1 MSSWAVYTP
10 VSLIYPTRSRPLEN
24 LCLLYVCMMRL
35 QITKKIKKLSCVYFP
50 SLEFMESQEMPVH
63 SLISCLNAWL
73 MLDLLALHT
82 THSGVTC
89 IYSIITCKKPV
100 ILLPF
105 PDMIKT
111 SLSLERT
118 YLQAL
123 NSLLSS
129 RSPLSLAPLSSSTS
143 QVALMTLKQ
152 FKLSDWKYQKK
163 KLSDC
168 KH

>member
-1 MSSWAVYTP
+1 MHLLNHYLQEIIR
-10 VSLIYPTRSRPLEN
+10 SLR
-24 LCLLYVCMMRL
+24 
-35 QITKKIKKLSCVYFP
+35 
-50 SLEFMESQEMPVH
+50 
-63 SLISCLNAWL
+63 A
-73 MLDLLALHT
+73 
-82 THSGVTC
+82 
-89 IYSIITCKKPV
+89 V

-152 FKLSDWKYQKK
+152 FKLSD
-163 KLSDC
+163 C

>member
-1 MSSWAVYTP
+1 MHLLNHYLQEIIR
-10 VSLIYPTRSRPLEN
+10 SLR
-24 LCLLYVCMMRL
+24 
-35 QITKKIKKLSCVYFP
+35 
-50 SLEFMESQEMPVH
+50 
-63 SLISCLNAWL
+63 A
-73 MLDLLALHT
+73 
-82 THSGVTC
+82 
-89 IYSIITCKKPV
+89 V

-152 FKLSDWKYQKK
+152 FKLSD
-163 KLSDC
+163 C
-168 KH
+168 KHQLQAAIIQHRKKMASFIAWDKQSTNITGQRCHQRESHSVCFLPCLVMECQGRQVPFLEKHSWVSKRKRCGW

>member
-1 MSSWAVYTP
+1 MLISWASMSSWAVYTP

-63 SLISCLNAWL
+63 SLISCLNAWFTCTPHNTIRSY
-73 MLDLLALHT
+73 MHLLNHYLQE
-82 THSGVTC
+82 
-89 IYSIITCKKPV
+89 IIRSLRAV

-152 FKLSDWKYQKK
+152 Y

>member
-1 MSSWAVYTP
+1 MLA
-10 VSLIYPTRSRPLEN
+10 
-24 LCLLYVCMMRL
+24 LCMHDA
-35 QITKKIKKLSCVYFP
+35 ITSYKKNKKLSCVYFP
-50 SLEFMESQEMPVH
+50 SLEFMESQEMPVR
-63 SLISCLNAWL
+63 SLISCLNAWFTCTPHNTFRSYIH
-73 MLDLLALHT
+73 LLNHYLQE
-82 THSGVTC
+82 
-89 IYSIITCKKPV
+89 IIRSLRAV

-143 QVALMTLKQ
+143 QVALRTLKQ

>member
-1 MSSWAVYTP
+1 MLISWASMSSWAVHTCR
-10 VSLIYPTRSRPLEN
+10 LIYPTRSRPLEN
-24 LCLLYVCMMRL
+24 LCLLMYAWCDYKL
-35 QITKKIKKLSCVYFP
+35 QKKLSCVYFP
-50 SLEFMESQEMPVH
+50 SLEFMESQEMPVRY
-63 SLISCLNAWL
+63 LISCLNAWFTCTPHNTIRSY
-73 MLDLLALHT
+73 MHLLNHYLQE
-82 THSGVTC
+82 
-89 IYSIITCKKPV
+89 IIRSLRAV

-152 FKLSDWKYQKK
+152 FKLSD
-163 KLSDC
+163 C